1 MPLSNQD
8 IIEVRNV
15 ENYIFANWL
24 SFSFDYI
31 NHDENSLKNII
42 SLIHDV
48 SMCVGTE
55 LLRYWLI
62 FTNI

>member
-1 MPLSNQD
+1 
-8 IIEVRNV
+8 V